1 MQKILK
7 KIHAVMEDVSYIQKD
22 AKNAHHGYS
31 YASELAI
38 KKALGEAFRKH
49 KVVFQLETLGATVD
63 PVSKAT
69 VLQTKYSF
77 YDVESGEQ
85 LSGDFVSFGP
95 SRDDKGGWAATT
107 NAIKYIL
114 TSMFL
119 IPTGDDAENDKNHP
133 PPDTGN
139 PSAKKTT
146 KKPKET
152 ITPPTPKQEFSLAL
166 DNACKKLKLTKPI
179 KMANAVFLFESLCK
193 VSGVQE
199 IATEK
204 GYNMPTTL
212 AEMSKL
218 PEHTGWLVL
227 TELIG
232 RMGEQLELYTIE
244 ANQYQPPTEDDN
256 EWI

>member
-38 KKALGEAFRKH
+38 KKALCEAFRKH

-114 TSMFL
+114 TSTFL
-119 IPTGDDAENDKNHP
+119 IPTGDDAESDKNHP
-133 PPDTGN
+133 PPDKGN
-139 PSAKKTT
+139 PPPQKTAKKS
-146 KKPKET
+146 KEI
-152 ITPPTPKQEFSLAL
+152 ITPPTPMMEFSLAL
-166 DNACKKLKLTKPI
+166 DKACTKLEI
-179 KMANAVFLFESLCK
+179 KRSNKYVNGEFLFDSLCRL
-193 VSGVQE
+193 SGVQK
-199 IATEK
+199 IADEK
-204 GYNMPTTL
+204 NYNMPVSMK
-212 AEMSKL
+212 EMIKL
-218 PEHTGWLVL
+218 PEHSGWLVL
-227 TELIG
+227 TELIE
-232 RMGEQLELYTIE
+232 RIGEQLKIYVVA
-244 ANQYQPPTEDDN
+244 ANKYQPPAEGTQ
-256 EWI
+256 